1 MDPIIGATKSGNGAA
16 GAVSGQPGEMSAP
29 TAGQWIKD
37 SSTAAF
43 MADVVEASMQTP
55 VIVDFWA
62 PWCGPCKQLGP
73 TLEKVVNEAKG
84 AVRLVKI
91 NVDENQQ
98 LAQQMRIQSIP
109 AVYAF
114 KGGRPVDGFMGALP
128 ETQVRQFVKALGG
141 EAPQAEGVKDALA
154 QAAELMAQNNSADA
168 AAVYSQVLEV
178 EPENAEAY
186 AGLAKAYLM
195 AGEKDNVREIL
206 ENTPEAIKNAPAIAA
221 VKSALELAEQGS
233 EAAGQVTEL
242 TERVASNP
250 GDLQARYDL
259 ALAEYAAGAPHAA
272 IDQLLE
278 IIRRERNWNEGAAR
292 TQLLKI
298 FEALG
303 PTHELTLSGRR
314 RLSSIIFS

>member
-1 MDPIIGATKSGNGAA
+1 MEPIIGVNRGGANGAA
-16 GAVSGQPGEMSAP
+16 GAAAAGTASASE
-29 TAGQWIKD
+29 WIKD

-43 MADVVEASMQTP
+43 MADVIEGSMQTP

-73 TLEKVVNEAKG
+73 ALEKVVNEAKG

-91 NVDENQQ
+91 NIDENQQ

-128 ETQVRQFVKALGG
+128 ESQIRDFVKALGG
-141 EAPQAEGVKDALA
+141 EAPGAAGLKEALA
-154 QAAELMAQNNSADA
+154 EAQQLLDAGDHENA
-168 AAVYSQVLEV
+168 AAAFSQVLEA

-186 AGLAKAYLM
+186 AGLAKSYLV
-195 AGEKDNVREIL
+195 AGDKDTVREIL
-206 ENTPEAIKNAPAIAA
+206 SNTPEAIKDAAPVAA
-221 VKSALELAEQGS
+221 VRSALELADAGS
-233 EAAGQVTEL
+233 ASTGQIDEL
-242 TERVASNP
+242 TAKVAADP
-250 GDLQARYDL
+250 KDHQARYDL
-259 ALAEYAAGAPHAA
+259 ALAQYASGDAGAA
-272 IDQLLE
+272 IDTLLE
-278 IIRRERNWNEGAAR
+278 SFRRDRAWNEAAAR

-303 PTHELTLSGRR
+303 PTDERTLAGRR
-314 RLSSIIFS
+314 KLSSILFS

>member
-1 MDPIIGATKSGNGAA
+1 MEPSFLGANGEALTATAA
-16 GAVSGQPGEMSAP
+16 PAAAAATSSANS
-29 TAGQWIKD
+29 QWIKD

-43 MADVVEASMQTP
+43 MVDVIEASMQTP

-73 TLEKVVNEAKG
+73 AIEKVVNEFKG

-128 ETQVRQFVKALGG
+128 ESQVRDFVKALGG
-141 EAPQAEGVKDALA
+141 EAPGAAGIKEALAEGQTLLEAGDHENAITA
-154 QAAELMAQNNSADA
+154 F
-168 AAVYSQVLEV
+168 SQVLEA

-186 AGLAKAYLM
+186 AGLAKSFLI
-195 AGEKDNVREIL
+195 AGDKDNVREIL
-206 ENTPEAIKNAPAIAA
+206 SNVPEAIKDAPAVAA
-221 VKSALELAEQGS
+221 VRTALELADAGS
-233 EAAGQVTEL
+233 ESVGNLTEL
-242 TERVASNP
+242 IAKVEANP
-250 GDLQARYDL
+250 KDHQARLDL
-259 ALAEYAAGAPHAA
+259 ALAQYAANDPAAA
-272 IDQLLE
+272 IDTLLE
-278 IIRRERNWNEGAAR
+278 SFKRDRTWNEGAAR
-292 TQLLKI
+292 AQIVKI

-303 PTHELTLSGRR
+303 PMHEVSVAGRR
-314 RLSSIIFS
+314 KLSSIMFS

>member
-1 MDPIIGATKSGNGAA
+1 MEPGLLGANGDSLAA
-16 GAVSGQPGEMSAP
+16 TTPAP
-29 TAGQWIKD
+29 AADAGSWIKE

-43 MADVVEASMQTP
+43 MTDVIDASMQMP

-73 TLEKVVNEAKG
+73 AIEKVVNEAKG

-128 ETQVRQFVKALGG
+128 ESQIRDFVKALGG
-141 EAPQAEGVKDALA
+141 ESPEAAGVKEALA
-154 QAAELMAQNNSADA
+154 EAQALLEAGDHEN
-168 AAVYSQVLEV
+168 AVGAFSQVLEV

-186 AGLAKAYLM
+186 AGLAKSFLVANDK
-195 AGEKDNVREIL
+195 ENVREIL
-206 ENTPEAIKNAPAIAA
+206 SNVPEAIKDAPTIAA
-221 VKSALELAEQGS
+221 VRAALELAEAGS
-233 EAAGQVTEL
+233 EAVGNLSE
-242 TERVASNP
+242 
-250 GDLQARYDL
+250 LQAKVEADPKDHQARFDL
-259 ALAEYAAGAPHAA
+259 ALAQYAGNDPAAA
-272 IDQLLE
+272 IDTLLE
-278 IIRRERNWNEGAAR
+278 SFRRDRNWNEAAAR
-292 TQLLKI
+292 VQLVKI

-303 PTHELTLSGRR
+303 PTHELTLGGRR
-314 RLSSIIFS
+314 KLSSIMFS

>member
-1 MDPIIGATKSGNGAA
+1 MESTVGTANTDANGAA
-16 GAVSGQPGEMSAP
+16 
-29 TAGQWIKD
+29 TANAAAGPWIKD
-37 SSTAAF
+37 GSTAAF

-73 TLEKVVNEAKG
+73 ALEKVVNEAKG

-114 KGGRPVDGFMGALP
+114 KGGRPIDGFMGALP
-128 ETQVRQFVKALGG
+128 ESQVRQFVAALGG
-141 EAPQAEGVKDALA
+141 TAPEAEGVKETLA
-154 QAAELMAQNNSADA
+154 EAQLLLDEKKTDDA
-168 AAVYSQVLEV
+168 AALFSQVLEV

-186 AGLAKAYLM
+186 AGLAKSYLV
-195 AGEKDNVREIL
+195 AGDKDNAREIL
-206 ENTPEAIKNAPAIAA
+206 NNAPEALKTTPQLTA
-221 VKSALELAEQGS
+221 VQSALDLAEAGSAAAGNLGQLAEQ
-233 EAAGQVTEL
+233 
-242 TERVASNP
+242 VASDPKNH
-250 GDLQARYDL
+250 QARLDL
-259 ALAEYAAGAPHAA
+259 ALAHYAAGAPDKA
-272 IDQLLE
+272 IDELLE
-278 IIRRERNWNEGAAR
+278 LFRRDRAWNDAAAR

-303 PTHELTLSGRR
+303 PTHELTVGGRR
-314 RLSSIIFS
+314 RLSSILFS

>member
-1 MDPIIGATKSGNGAA
+1 MDPMIGTNPQANGAA
-16 GAVSGQPGEMSAP
+16 GA
-29 TAGQWIKD
+29 AGASEWIKD
-37 SSTAAF
+37 ASTATF
-43 MADVVEASMQTP
+43 MADVIEASVQTP

-73 TLEKVVNEAKG
+73 LLEKIVNEAKG

-128 ETQVRQFVKALGG
+128 ESQLRQFVAALGG
-141 EAPQAEGVKDALA
+141 EAPGAADLKEALA
-154 QAAELMAQNNSADA
+154 EAQKLLEAGDHENA
-168 AAVYSQVLEV
+168 AAAFSQVLEAD
-178 EPENAEAY
+178 PENAEAY
-186 AGLAKAYLM
+186 AGLAKSYLV
-195 AGEKDNVREIL
+195 AGDKETVREIL
-206 ENTPEAIKNAPAIAA
+206 SNTPEAIKDAASIAA
-221 VKSALELAEQGS
+221 VRSALELAEAGS
-233 EAAGQVTEL
+233 ADAGKIGELAAK
-242 TERVASNP
+242 VAADP
-250 GDLQARYDL
+250 KDHQARFDL
-259 ALAEYAAGAPHAA
+259 AVAQYSAGDAGAA

-278 IIRRERNWNEGAAR
+278 SVRRDRNWNEAAAR
-292 TQLLKI
+292 GQLLKI

-314 RLSSIIFS
+314 RLSSILFS

>member
-1 MDPIIGATKSGNGAA
+1 MEPSFLGANGEALATTAA
-16 GAVSGQPGEMSAP
+16 PAAADATSSANS
-29 TAGQWIKD
+29 QWIKD

-43 MADVVEASMQTP
+43 MVDVIEASMQTP

-73 TLEKVVNEAKG
+73 AIEKVVNEFKG

-128 ETQVRQFVKALGG
+128 ESQVRDFVKALGG
-141 EAPQAEGVKDALA
+141 EAPGAAGIKEALAEGQALLEA
-154 QAAELMAQNNSADA
+154 GDHENAITAF
-168 AAVYSQVLEV
+168 SQVLEA

-186 AGLAKAYLM
+186 AGLAKSFLV
-195 AGEKDNVREIL
+195 AGDKDNVREIL
-206 ENTPEAIKNAPAIAA
+206 SNVPEAIKDAPAVAA
-221 VKSALELAEQGS
+221 VRTALELADAGS
-233 EAAGQVTEL
+233 ESVGNLAEL
-242 TERVASNP
+242 IAKVEANP
-250 GDLQARYDL
+250 KDHQARFDL
-259 ALAEYAAGAPHAA
+259 ALAQYAANDPAAA
-272 IDQLLE
+272 IDTLLE
-278 IIRRERNWNEGAAR
+278 SFKRDRTWNEGAAR
-292 TQLLKI
+292 AQIVKI

-303 PTHELTLSGRR
+303 PMHEVSVAGRR
-314 RLSSIIFS
+314 KLSSIMFS